1 MINPYPIITPNPWFA
16 LGFTVGVVCSMGWD
30 KYIIT
35 CIYNFSI
42 IKSVFTYEKHE
53 ENYKKVRINFRGEI
67 IA

>member
-1 MINPYPIITPNPWFA
+1 
-16 LGFTVGVVCSMGWD
+16 MGWD